1 MSIDIKFGKVIIQK
15 ELKILISDIYL
26 IFEIIIK
33 KTSMLYIES
42 CVHRHYCL

>member
-33 KTSMLYIES
+33 NFDVI
-42 CVHRHYCL
+42 H

>member
-1 MSIDIKFGKVIIQK
+1 MSIDIKFGKVIQK

-33 KTSMLYIES
+33 NFDVI
-42 CVHRHYCL
+42 H